1 MTETLSSALPDDVE
15 ALAPAV
21 LREACDRRLKLVTA
35 ESCTGGLLA
44 SVLTDVD
51 GLGHAFERG
60 FVTYTDESKMEL
72 LDVPP
77 GLLARHGAV
86 SPQVAEAMA
95 TGALIRSSGD
105 VAMAVTGFA
114 GRGAPGD
121 EPGLVFFALAR
132 RGRPVWTQE
141 AHFGDI
147 GRGPVRLAC
156 LRHALRMLRDN
167 LS

>member
-1 MTETLSSALPDDVE
+1 
-15 ALAPAV
+15 LAPAV

-51 GLGHAFERG
+51 GFGHAFERG

-114 GRGAPGD
+114 GRGAPED

-132 RGRPVWTQE
+132 RGRPVWIQE